1 MIRSPLL
8 LFVAATAACLPAQ
21 DDRDRTTPTAAIWMH
36 DQTPADLQA
45 LTGAGW
51 RFTDLEIESTSPWEF
66 TVSAVQNTG
75 SYAKGW
81 LWVYGVT
88 GSQLASTISQNNA
101 RIVDLEPYDDNG
113 TTRFAAILIGN
124 TGADAKAWWWY
135 YDMTSSQLD
144 AVIGSN
150 NARLICFERYTI
162 GGQTRFAAAMIS
174 NTGADA
180 RAWGYFYGASSAAIA
195 QALTQGGGRVYGIER
210 VAADSYDVILIDN
223 PSLGWWYYF
232 DLTSTGLTEVLQQNI
247 GRLVDVERHATLT
260 GTRYTV
266 VLLDNANSLERT
278 ARQAFAGAAPGALGQ
293 YGFFLKEVNGPVLA
307 QMRPDTVFE
316 PASTIKTLY
325 HVHAMRRVSLG
336 LASLNQIVN
345 KPTSCGVPG
354 TNLTLEQT
362 LFEMMEYSDNWATL
376 GISNTFG
383 VANMNTTAGALG
395 MASTSINSVIG
406 CTWPL
411 PENQMTLRDL
421 SDLHEAVANGYLG
434 GQRAKFYE
442 LMPESLLF
450 PSWGNDRLG
459 DRIDAEAVVLGLP
472 PAVVSAF
479 KQQLH
484 IAYKPGSMSW
494 TTGGNTDYSTA
505 EGGWMSVPF
514 KNGAGVLQPREYT
527 FGAFNHHF
535 HVQQMSGHRAMG
547 DAELEL
553 VWNRVKAALATWDNY
568 VPGQITSLPGA
579 GCAGSNGTPMHTAV
593 GTPDTGETVYYR
605 VGNVPPS
612 TIAVALYGLGNAQW
626 LGIPLPIDFGVLG
639 APGCFLRVDYVQ
651 WDAQVSTSIGTAT
664 STFVFPPVPA
674 YIGQSL
680 YTQYL
685 VLDPAANAFGWTFSN
700 SLRSTLGGWL

>member
-1 MIRSPLL
+1 MIRPFLL
-8 LFVAATAACLPAQ
+8 VAATAALLPAQ

-75 SYAKGW
+75 GYAKGW

-88 GSQLASTISQNNA
+88 GAQLATTISQNNA

-113 TTRFAAILIGN
+113 TTRFAAILVGN
-124 TGADAKAWWWY
+124 TGADAKAWWWNY
-135 YDMTSSQLD
+135 GMTNAQLD
-144 AVIGSN
+144 AMVSSN
-150 NARLICFERYTI
+150 NARLVCFERYTI
-162 GGQTRFAAAMIS
+162 GGQTRYAAAMIS

-180 RAWGYFYGASSAAIA
+180 RAWGYLYGVTAAAIA
-195 QALTQGGGRVYGIER
+195 QNIAQYGNRVYGIER
-210 VAADSYDVILIDN
+210 VGTDSYDVILLHN
-223 PSLGWWYYF
+223 AGMGWWYYF
-232 DLTSTGLTEVLQQNI
+232 DLTSAQLTEVLQQNL

-260 GTRYTV
+260 GTRFTA
-266 VLLDNANSLERT
+266 VLLDNANTLERT
-278 ARQAFAGAAPGALGQ
+278 ARAAFASAAPGALGK

-336 LASLNQIVN
+336 LASLNQLVN
-345 KPTSCGVPG
+345 KPISCGVAG
-354 TNLTLEQT
+354 QNQTLELTLA
-362 LFEMMEYSDNWATL
+362 EMMEYSDNWSTL
-376 GISNTFG
+376 AISNTFG
-383 VANMNTTAGALG
+383 IPGMNTTAAALG
-395 MASTSINSVIG
+395 MGDTSINSIIG

-411 PENQMTLRDL
+411 PENELTLRDL

-442 LMPESLLF
+442 LMAESLSF
-450 PSWGNDRLG
+450 PSWGTEDLD
-459 DRIDAEAVVLGLP
+459 DRIDAQAVTFGLP
-472 PAVVSAF
+472 PAVVAAF

-484 IAYKPGSMSW
+484 IAFKPGSMSW
-494 TTGGNTDYSTA
+494 TTNGVTDYSTA

-514 KNGAGVLQPREYT
+514 KSGAGVLQPREYT
-527 FGAFNHHF
+527 FGVFNHDF
-535 HVQQMSGHRAMG
+535 HTQQMSGHHAMC

-553 VWNRVKAALATWDNY
+553 VWFYVRAALATWNNY

-579 GCAGSNGTPMHTAV
+579 GCVGSNGTPMHTAV
-593 GTPDTGETVYYR
+593 GTPDAGETVYYR

-612 TIAVALYGLGNAQW
+612 TLAVALYGLGDAQW
-626 LGIPLPIDFGVLG
+626 LGIPLPVDFAPLG
-639 APGCFLRVDYVQ
+639 APGCLLRVDYVQ
-651 WDAQVSTSIGTAT
+651 WDARVATTIGTAT

-685 VLDPAANAFGWTFSN
+685 VLDPAANTFGWTFSN
-700 SLRSTLGGWL
+700 ALRSTMGGWL